1 MGRERARAM
10 GLQTVG
16 VLGVLLNAK
25 KHKQINSIKSVMEF
39 LRQEVGF
46 FIYDDLFEQVVIAA
60 GEAE

>member
-25 KHKQINSIKSVMEF
+25 KHKQINSIKTVMES

-46 FIYDDLFEQVVIAA
+46 FVSDDLFEQVVKAA
-60 GEAE
+60 GESE